1 MCLGSVAIK
10 SDTEIWNYCL
20 RLSLQKRKQ
29 ITVEYLEE
37 FIPKRFN
44 RHIESGNCVVD
55 GCDQHRTLLINMTS
69 LFLDENR
76 KLKRFYKTLY
86 CSHHFKQYR
95 QFFKQECQGD
105 PMVQC
110 RMGFPLRPPF
120 HRCLVGFSEPV
131 FERHIDPSIL

>member
-1 MCLGSVAIK
+1 MVVILTDIHPVLSEVTKFGTFEDNLNLKCAWGRFAIK

-20 RLSLQKRKQ
+20 RLSLQKKKQ

-76 KLKRFYKTLY
+76 KLKRFYRTLY
-86 CSHHFKQYR
+86 CSYHFKQYR
-95 QFFKQECQGD
+95 QFF
-105 PMVQC
+105 
-110 RMGFPLRPPF
+110 
-120 HRCLVGFSEPV
+120 
-131 FERHIDPSIL
+131 

>member
-1 MCLGSVAIK
+1 MVVILTDIHPVLSEVTKFGTFEDNLNLKCAWGQFAVK

-44 RHIESGNCVVD
+44 RHIELGKCVVD

-76 KLKRFYKTLY
+76 KLKRFYRTLY

-95 QFFKQECQGD
+95 QFF
-105 PMVQC
+105 
-110 RMGFPLRPPF
+110 
-120 HRCLVGFSEPV
+120 
-131 FERHIDPSIL
+131 

>member
-1 MCLGSVAIK
+1 MVVILTDIHPVLSEVTKFGTFEDNLNLKCAWGRFAIK

-20 RLSLQKRKQ
+20 RLSLQKKKQ

-76 KLKRFYKTLY
+76 KLKTFL
-86 CSHHFKQYR
+86 Q
-95 QFFKQECQGD
+95 D
-105 PMVQC
+105 IVL
-110 RMGFPLRPPF
+110 FPSF
-120 HRCLVGFSEPV
+120 
-131 FERHIDPSIL
+131 